1 MDTTITGTRRRPGR
15 LLLALA
21 ASAALAAPATG
32 AAAASAAT
40 PSGSAAHELP
50 SINAGWTAAAFL
62 PKGAPSWR
70 GQTLY
75 LVSPGGDKHDM
86 GRIGRTEQVEAV
98 STDGRYVA
106 TTKVVDEASQ
116 TVRVSLRDLERGT
129 VRSTDLPEVSGVDLV
144 RGDGSQV
151 VITRG
156 YEATRV
162 ETYDRELSLVR
173 LLRAPWQGTASDV
186 VTEQAGTKVGMMT
199 DGRLRLVDPS
209 TGRTQRVVSPPKGYG
224 SCELKRFR
232 DNGHGEGGSAIM
244 SCHPTSGSGSSQ
256 VFAVPTT
263 SGIPTERL
271 TKGTPPAGYG
281 WANFW
286 DHGRAAGGV
295 ATERLECGAEDV
307 HRITDT
313 GVKDINTGFPAGA
326 FRTLDVV
333 DGHVIGLG
341 GSADCAAGATSLVS
355 HDLSRSTSKTLLSG
369 GTVGSAVVMPY
380 YR

>member
-129 VRSTDLPEVSGVDLV
+129 VRSMDLPDSLRRDQHATLCCRHASASVEPRQASG
-144 RGDGSQV
+144 RGTS
-151 VITRG
+151 RG
-156 YEATRV
+156 C
-162 ETYDRELSLVR
+162 S
-173 LLRAPWQGTASDV
+173 
-186 VTEQAGTKVGMMT
+186 
-199 DGRLRLVDPS
+199 
-209 TGRTQRVVSPPKGYG
+209 
-224 SCELKRFR
+224 
-232 DNGHGEGGSAIM
+232 
-244 SCHPTSGSGSSQ
+244 
-256 VFAVPTT
+256 
-263 SGIPTERL
+263 
-271 TKGTPPAGYG
+271 
-281 WANFW
+281 
-286 DHGRAAGGV
+286 RAAGSS
-295 ATERLECGAEDV
+295 
-307 HRITDT
+307 
-313 GVKDINTGFPAGA
+313 P
-326 FRTLDVV
+326 
-333 DGHVIGLG
+333 
-341 GSADCAAGATSLVS
+341 
-355 HDLSRSTSKTLLSG
+355 SR
-369 GTVGSAVVMPY
+369 
-380 YR
+380 